1 MALMKPILDALNF
14 ADDWRQGEMI
24 HVKNAHAMS
33 SDVFAVTSLA
43 SSSVAAAG
51 LTLAHYVF
59 GAQYRGQI
67 HVDQHLAYRWFSS
80 SVRPKGWALSSPW
93 DDLAGDYQTRDGFI
107 RLHTNAPH
115 HRQVVTKVLGDLDR
129 AGIANKVANYQGDE
143 LETMVVE
150 NGGAAARMMSSD
162 DWAIHPQGMAL
173 SDEPLIAWQH
183 FTGGELGHKP
193 HPARPLEGLKVLDL
207 TRIIAGPVATRFLA
221 HYGANVLRIDPK
233 GWDEGEHIIDMI
245 PGKNCATLDL
255 KAAEDLTHLKTLIS
269 QADVLIHGYR
279 ADALERLGFDG
290 PSLRALNPS
299 LIDIAH
305 NAYGW
310 QGPWRNRR
318 GFDSLVQMS
327 TGIADLGMHV
337 AQDARPQNPQISL
350 KPRPMSVQALD
361 HATGYLIAASALRGL
376 SHLRDFGEASSARL
390 SLARTAEFL
399 KTTAQDQ
406 FSVDPMTETVEDVS
420 PDIEKTPLGPVR
432 RLKSPLHIDEIKPF
446 WSKPTGLLHQSRA
459 EF

>member
-1 MALMKPILDALNF
+1 MVFLKPILDALNF
-14 ADDWRQGEMI
+14 ENDWCQGAMI
-24 HVKNAHAMS
+24 HVKNDHAMS

-51 LTLAHYVF
+51 LALTHYAF
-59 GAQYRGQI
+59 GGQYQRQI
-67 HVDQHLAYRWFSS
+67 SVDQHLAYRWFSS
-80 SVRPKGWALSSPW
+80 SARPQGWALSSPW
-93 DDLAGDYQTRDGFI
+93 DDIAGDYQTSDGFI
-107 RLHTNAPH
+107 RLHTNALH
-115 HRQVVTKVLGDLDR
+115 HRQVVTNILGDLDR
-129 AGIANKVANYQGDE
+129 AGIAEKVANLKADE
-143 LETMVVE
+143 LETMIVE
-150 NGGAAARMMSSD
+150 NGGAAARMMNFEE
-162 DWAIHPQGMAL
+162 WATHPQGMAL
-173 SDEPLIAWQH
+173 SEEPLIAWRH
-183 FTGGELGHKP
+183 FAGGKLEHKP
-193 HPARPLEGLKVLDL
+193 HPARPLDGLKVLDL

-221 HYGANVLRIDPK
+221 QYGANVLRIDPK

-245 PGKNCATLDL
+245 PGKSCATLDL
-255 KAAEDLTHLKTLIS
+255 KVPEDLAHLKTLIS

-279 ADALERLGFDG
+279 ADALERLGLDG

-310 QGPWRNRR
+310 SGPWRNRR

-327 TGIADLGMHV
+327 TGIADWGMHV
-337 AQDARPQNPQISL
+337 AYGERPQISQ

-376 SHLRDFGEASSARL
+376 SHLRDYGEASSARL

-406 FSVDPMTETVEDVS
+406 FSADPVAESLDDIS
-420 PDIEKTPLGPVR
+420 PDIENTPLGPIR

-446 WSKPTGLLHQSRA
+446 WSKPAGLLHQSRA

>member
-1 MALMKPILDALNF
+1 MVLMKPILDALNF
-14 ADDWRQGEMI
+14 ADDWRKDEMI

-33 SDVFAVTSLA
+33 SDVFSVTSLA
-43 SSSVAAAG
+43 SSSIAAAG
-51 LTLAHYVF
+51 LALAHYAF
-59 GAQYRGQI
+59 GAQYLGRI

-143 LETMVVE
+143 LEALIVE
-150 NGGAAARMMSSD
+150 NGGAAARMMSFD
-162 DWAIHPQGMAL
+162 DWATHPQGVAL
-173 SDEPLIAWQH
+173 SEEPLIAWQY
-183 FTGGELGHKP
+183 FTGGELDHKP

-221 HYGANVLRIDPK
+221 QYGANVLRIDPK

-245 PGKNCATLDL
+245 PGKSCATLDL
-255 KAAEDLTHLKTLIS
+255 KSLEDLTHLKTLIS

-279 ADALERLGFDG
+279 ADALERLGLDG
-290 PSLRALNPS
+290 SSLRVLNPS

-327 TGIADLGMHV
+327 CGIAAKGME
-337 AQDARPQNPQISL
+337 ISHGP

-406 FSVDPMTETVEDVS
+406 FSADPMIETVEDVS

>member
-1 MALMKPILDALNF
+1 ML
-14 ADDWRQGEMI
+14 
-24 HVKNAHAMS
+24 
-33 SDVFAVTSLA
+33 AVSL
-43 SSSVAAAG
+43 S
-51 LTLAHYVF
+51 T
-59 GAQYRGQI
+59 
-67 HVDQHLAYRWFSS
+67 
-80 SVRPKGWALSSPW
+80 
-93 DDLAGDYQTRDGFI
+93 
-107 RLHTNAPH
+107 
-115 HRQVVTKVLGDLDR
+115 
-129 AGIANKVANYQGDE
+129 
-143 LETMVVE
+143 
-150 NGGAAARMMSSD
+150 
-162 DWAIHPQGMAL
+162 
-173 SDEPLIAWQH
+173 
-183 FTGGELGHKP
+183 KP
-193 HPARPLEGLKVLDL
+193 HPVRPLEGLKVLDL

-221 HYGANVLRIDPK
+221 QYGANVLRIDPK

-245 PGKNCATLDL
+245 PGKSCATLDL
-255 KAAEDLTHLKTLIS
+255 KAPEDLTHLKTLIS

-279 ADALERLGFDG
+279 ADALERLGLDG

-310 QGPWRNRR
+310 SGPWRNRR

-327 TGIADLGMHV
+327 TGIADWGMHV
-337 AQDARPQNPQISL
+337 AYGERPQISQ

-376 SHLRDFGEASSARL
+376 SHLRDYGEASSARL

-406 FSVDPMTETVEDVS
+406 FSADPMAESPEDIS
-420 PDIEKTPLGPVR
+420 PDIENTPLGPIR

-446 WSKPTGLLHQSRA
+446 WSKPAGLLHQSRA